1 MRFSICIIEI
11 EGYRFSHFL
20 YDLCKYLCFTI
31 EALGYD
37 CCMVKNQ
44 LYSDRINIILGTHY
58 LSDLKIA
65 QQIKQSGKYVILQS
79 EVLRE
84 GGIAGWP
91 DQSSYYEI
99 YVPLMQKATAVWH
112 GVESNEKYFAKL
124 GIQAEKI
131 PICGYLP
138 ALEEIVYKKK
148 KKDIDFL
155 YYGSITP
162 HRRKLI
168 DALVKLGG
176 KVVCIFDEAAIFRN
190 DYIARTRINLAP
202 NQGPGIN
209 HITAKILYL
218 LNNHAVV
225 VAERCHEQEWVEHC
239 FLSTDTEHWAELCM
253 ETLHR
258 PDLDE
263 LADTFFE
270 NYKKLDRTALYQPLL
285 DKLADKI
292 PGGRRA
298 VPTVGAAEKPTAAL
312 VKSDKTNANEKH
324 PEMPE
329 PFARL
334 ERLLKDQN
342 TIAAIKSFAGVDVQ
356 EKPAEA
362 SIQAT
367 EVTQQFAHP
376 SPTAGLV
383 SIIILTHNR
392 LEQTIK
398 CVKRIRKHTPENHEI
413 IFVDCRSTDKTV
425 RWLKS
430 RVWENKNYR
439 LMEADKQGIN
449 ANAYNQGIR
458 QARGEFIL
466 LLDNDVLVGPDWLS
480 GLLSCLNHSPE
491 TGIVGPMSLRASG
504 IQQVA
509 EEDYRSSNHLDNIAT
524 AFKEKYRHRRIAVR
538 DIDNFCLLFRRK
550 LVEDIGLMDE
560 SLGHGSV
567 MAYDFCL
574 RAALEGYKNYIA
586 GDVYVHCGGDTGS
599 STGDKVDAAVA
610 GKEFKWQPEEG
621 GDQRD
626 KLAAL
631 KAIDAANELFRK
643 GMLNEAAD
651 VLIERIKASP
661 ELKGPYH
668 ELARM
673 LIESGMFSDAF
684 HVIQHMPEEM
694 KKDLKSMEYTGYIK
708 EGLGLYGE
716 AGMYV
721 KRLLSM
727 APDYAPAINLNGLL
741 MDKKGYAEKAEELFE
756 KGMSLDPGY
765 GEPYKNLGL
774 LRQKQG
780 RHDEALSLLERAF
793 ILSPTVSGIINAYH
807 KAARDL
813 REFDRAQSLLREAA
827 NLYPD
832 HKEIALLHDDMARRQ
847 SGQETP
853 VEEAQVTE
861 KKSVPDRIEKT
872 PMGDREREIVENLY
886 KQAIALQEIN
896 RTDLSIR
903 ELDLIL
909 KIDDTNPEIH
919 NDIGVLYFQTGD
931 VEMALHHLKKSV
943 ELDPDN
949 CGHRINLASVYLE
962 TEHIDDAIKQYHEVI
977 EREPHNLDAAL
988 ILGRLC
994 SQGGLEDAA
1003 KFYYGKVLAIDPDN
1017 REAKEYMAGV

>member
-1 MRFSICIIEI
+1 MKFSICVLEP
-11 EGYRFSHFL
+11 EGLNYTHFL
-20 YDLCKYLCFTI
+20 YDICKYLSYGI
-31 EALGYD
+31 ESAGYE
-37 CCMVKNQ
+37 CCILRNKMV
-44 LYSDRINIILGTHY
+44 SDRTNIIIGAHNQTDP
-58 LSDLKIA
+58 SIVDK
-65 QQIKQSGKYVILQS
+65 IKQAGNYILLQS
-79 EVLRE
+79 EIITGDSINNWSVQKSFADVYL
-84 GGIAGWP
+84 
-91 DQSSYYEI
+91 
-99 YVPLMQKATAVWH
+99 PLMRQAQAVWT
-112 GVESNEKYFAKL
+112 GVESNIKALKEL
-124 GIQAEKI
+124 QVEAELI
-131 PICGYLP
+131 LMGYHPLM
-138 ALEEIVYKKK
+138 EEVHHKFI
-148 KKDIDFL
+148 KDIDFL
-155 YYGSITP
+155 FCGSITP
-162 HRRKLI
+162 HRKKLLE
-168 DALVKLGG
+168 ALVACGG
-176 KVVCIFDEAAIFRN
+176 KVVTIFDDAAMYRN
-190 DYIARTRINLAP
+190 DLIARAKINLAP
-202 NQGPGIN
+202 NQGPGMN
-209 HITAKILYL
+209 HLGGSRVLYL
-218 LNNHAVV
+218 LNNRSLVIV
-225 VAERCHEQEWVEHC
+225 ERCHDQQLYEHC
-239 FLSTDTEHWAELCM
+239 FPWAETARWVDLCM

-258 PDLDE
+258 PDLEQITEEYYERFKKIRMVDFIRPLIE
-263 LADTFFE
+263 KFLSE
-270 NYKKLDRTALYQPLL
+270 NKSVAPKKIFNPPSID
-285 DKLADKI
+285 
-292 PGGRRA
+292 
-298 VPTVGAAEKPTAAL
+298 
-312 VKSDKTNANEKH
+312 
-324 PEMPE
+324 MPE
-329 PFARL
+329 PIPAAKEDISSLFQHKSA
-334 ERLLKDQN
+334 EQN
-342 TIAAIKSFAGVDVQ
+342 
-356 EKPAEA
+356 
-362 SIQAT
+362 
-367 EVTQQFAHP
+367 
-376 SPTAGLV
+376 LV

-392 LEQTIK
+392 LEQTKK

-413 IFVDCRSTDKTV
+413 IFVDCRSIDKTV

-430 RVWENKNYR
+430 QVWENKNYR
-439 LMEADKQGIN
+439 LMETDKQGIS
-449 ANAYNQGIR
+449 ANAYNRGIR

-491 TGIVGPMSLRASG
+491 TGIVVPMSRRASG

-550 LVEDIGLMDE
+550 LVEDIGLIDE
-560 SLGHGSV
+560 SLDHGSV

-610 GKEFKWQPEEG
+610 EKKGKWRPKEG

-661 ELKGPYH
+661 DLKGPYH

-694 KKDLKSMEYTGYIK
+694 KKDLKSLEYTGYIK

-716 AGMYV
+716 AEMYV

-727 APDYAPAINLNGLL
+727 VPDYAPAINLNGLL
-741 MDKKGYAEKAEELFE
+741 MHKKGYAEKAEELFE

-832 HKEIALLHDDMARRQ
+832 HKEIALLHDDMVRRQ

-886 KQAIALQEIN
+886 KQAMALQEIN

-949 CGHRINLASVYLE
+949 CDHRINLASVYLE
-962 TEHIDDAIKQYHEVI
+962 TEHIDDAIEQYHEII